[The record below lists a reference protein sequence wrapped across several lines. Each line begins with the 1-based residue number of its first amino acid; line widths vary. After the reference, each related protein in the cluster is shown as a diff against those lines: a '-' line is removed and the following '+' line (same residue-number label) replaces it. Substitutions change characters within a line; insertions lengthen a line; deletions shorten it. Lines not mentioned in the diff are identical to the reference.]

1 MSLKILSHP
10 LLNYMDNV
18 RGSRIL
24 LEYFL
29 HPWLDKHARHINE
42 DDDIDHS
49 IWLQV
54 LGIKWGLNSRL
65 TMNKWERN
73 KECAWIYLERDRNI
87 DNQKEG
93 KNHTCMKTNI
103 IYGWK

>member
-1 MSLKILSHP
+1 MSIKILCHP
-10 LLNYMDNV
+10 LPSCMDNV

-29 HPWLDKHARHINE
+29 DPCLEKHAWHINE
-42 DDDIDHS
+42 DDGIDHS
-49 IWLQV
+49 IRLQV

-65 TMNKWERN
+65 AMNNWEKN
-73 KECAWIYLERDRNI
+73 KESVWIYFEIEILTA
-87 DNQKEG
+87 KKKG
-93 KNHTCMKTNI
+93 KNHTHMKTNI